1 MPARTTLRPKKK
13 TVVKKAKKRGPA
25 LKILGRVVHYYDRL
39 GVAIVELAAPMKVGD
54 TVKMKRGE
62 SESLQEI
69 HSLQIDHTPVTSAKK
84 KAVVGLKVDQ
94 EVAEGTLV
102 MKP

>member
-1 MPARTTLRPKKK
+1 MPTRTTIRPKKRII
-13 TVVKKAKKRGPA
+13 VKPAKKRGPRI
-25 LKILGRVVHYYDRL
+25 KIIGRVVHYYDRL

-62 SESLQEI
+62 NELLQEI

-84 KAVVGLKVDQ
+84 KAIVGLKVDQ
-94 EVAEGTLV
+94 AVAEGTLV
-102 MKP
+102 MPA

>member
-1 MPARTTLRPKKK
+1 MSARTIIRPKKR
-13 TVVKKAKKRGPA
+13 TVVKPGKKRGPVI
-25 LKILGRVVHYYDRL
+25 KILGRVVHYYDRL
-39 GVAIVELAAPMKVGD
+39 GVAIVELAAPVKVGD

-62 SESLQEI
+62 NELLQEI
-69 HSLQIDHTPVTSAKK
+69 HSMQIDHAPVTTAKK